1 MKIERLSENQIRCTL
16 NKADLNEKNLK
27 LSELAYGSQKARDLF
42 RDMIQQASAELG
54 FEIDDTPLMV
64 EAIPVSPDC
73 LILIVTKV
81 EDPEELDTR
90 FSRFTKVNEYDV
102 DDEDDDYDDLDEG
115 YDYDDD
121 DDFDD
126 TDDNGTIARIQISGS
141 ENVPDEI
148 KRALEGIFK
157 NLPGISS
164 ASIDAS
170 FKKEVHETTNRTD
183 KDSDSS
189 EVTDT
194 DENTDELPKVQALYS
209 FDSLSTIIRA
219 SKQIASFYFS
229 DNCLYKNPANN
240 RYYLLVSNSSNSAHE
255 LARVCSIIGE
265 YGTMEEMTYAMPAHL
280 KEHYIPIV
288 TEDAVQ
294 TLSAL

>member
-16 NKADLNEKNLK
+16 NKADLNEKHLK
-27 LSELAYGSQKARDLF
+27 ISELAYGSQKARELF

-64 EAIPVSPDC
+64 EAIPVSSDC

-90 FSRFTKVNEYDV
+90 FSRFSKVNEYDI
-102 DDEDDDYDDLDEG
+102 
-115 YDYDDD
+115 DDD

-126 TDDNGTIARIQISGS
+126 CDDVYDTDSDFDEEANDDSENNGNTVARIQINGS
-141 ENVPDEI
+141 ENVPEEI
-148 KRALEGIFK
+148 KRVLEGLLK
-157 NLPGISS
+157 NLSGLTAVSSDS
-164 ASIDAS
+164 ASTS
-170 FKKEVHETTNRTD
+170 
-183 KDSDSS
+183 SDNSATEDQNS
-189 EVTDT
+189 AEDQ
-194 DENTDELPKVQALYS
+194 NNLQALYS
-209 FDSLSTIIRA
+209 FDSLETIIRA

-229 DNCLYKNPANN
+229 ENCLYKNPANN
-240 RYYLLVSNSSNSAHE
+240 RYYLLISNSSNTAHE
-255 LARVCSIIGE
+255 LARVCSIIAE
-265 YGTMEEMTYAMPAHL
+265 YGVMEDMTYAMPAHF
-280 KEHYIPIV
+280 KEHYISII

>member
-16 NKADLNEKNLK
+16 NKADLNEKHLK
-27 LSELAYGSQKARDLF
+27 ISELAYGTQKARELF

-90 FSRFTKVNEYDV
+90 FSRFSKVNEYDI
-102 DDEDDDYDDLDEG
+102 D
-115 YDYDDD
+115 DDD

-126 TDDNGTIARIQISGS
+126 YDDVYEPDSDYDDDDNDNNDESINTVARIQISGS
-141 ENVPDEI
+141 ENVPEEI
-148 KRALEGIFK
+148 KKVLEGLLK
-157 NLPGISS
+157 NIPGIAAASLESS
-164 ASIDAS
+164 
-170 FKKEVHETTNRTD
+170 
-183 KDSDSS
+183 
-189 EVTDT
+189 TDT
-194 DENTDELPKVQALYS
+194 DSNQEKKTATASDTDSTESQKMIQALYS
-209 FDSLSTIIRA
+209 FDSLSTLIRA
-219 SKQIASFYFS
+219 SKQVASFYFS
-229 DNCLYKNPANN
+229 DNCLYKNPVNN
-240 RYYLLVSNSSNSAHE
+240 RYYLLVSNSSNSANE
-255 LARVCSIIGE
+255 LARVCSIIAE
-265 YGTMEEMTYAMPAHL
+265 YGVMEDMTYAMPAHF
-280 KEHYIPIV
+280 KEHYIPII

>member
-102 DDEDDDYDDLDEG
+102 DDEDDDYDDLDDV
-115 YDYDDD
+115 YDSDDD

-126 TDDNGTIARIQISGS
+126 TDDNSTIARIQISGS

-148 KRALEGIFK
+148 KRALEGIFR

-170 FKKEVHETTNRTD
+170 FKKEVHETTNSTD
-183 KDSDSS
+183 KGSDSS
-189 EVTDT
+189 EVT
-194 DENTDELPKVQALYS
+194 NTDELPKVQALYS

-240 RYYLLVSNSSNSAHE
+240 RYYLLISNSSNSAHE
-255 LARVCSIIGE
+255 LARACSIIGE
-265 YGTMEEMTYAMPAHL
+265 YGAMEEMTYAMPAHL

-288 TEDAVQ
+288 AEDAVQ